1 MTKATKP
8 ELLAKAKELNL
19 EVTEEST
26 VAELEAAIKAA
37 TPEAPAAKAKTW
49 KIKTPV
55 KNFTGVSRGV
65 AFVEG
70 EGTTDNEWFA
80 QRCKEAGYKVTEV

>member
-1 MTKATKP
+1 MVEKNTPKAEAEKAEPTK
-8 ELLAKAKELNL
+8 
-19 EVTEEST
+19 S
-26 VAELEAAIKAA
+26 
-37 TPEAPAAKAKTW
+37 W

-70 EGTTDNEWFA
+70 EGTTNNEWFA